1 MTEAMH
7 VRLANIKQCLIHCIN
22 ENWLFSDD
30 PLTQAFCLERLTQWA
45 YSDILEQKVTNELG
59 DKCWR
64 APNKLLIVVSEKDP
78 LGTLE
83 ALLAGYLIGSPI
95 RIKARLSTQWLYL
108 LRTYLGLTENE
119 CEILDW
125 SSENQNDELVL
136 NGVEAILLA
145 GGDAL
150 IQHYRKVTPVQIKL
164 IELGPKISAM
174 AILGSSLPDISLI
187 LKDVCL
193 FRQQVCSSPRFI
205 LLENENC
212 AQQLYQQLSIALPS
226 LPPLPEAVKLQQ
238 MAQAHE
244 YLLSRDL
251 FNNEK
256 PTLYDADSGW
266 AITYQTQFAPQ
277 YWLNFGFQLIVGSV
291 AHHLQLT
298 QKTWFARLQTLGYHG
313 SLSSISPQQY
323 GFTRYCPIG
332 SMHFR
337 PMTAT
342 HDGFFML
349 ATLVFFINQEG

>member
-1 MTEAMH
+1 MTETIH
-7 VRLANIKQCLIHCIN
+7 IRLANIKRCLIRCIN

-45 YSDILEQKVTNELG
+45 YSDILEQKVANELA

-108 LRTYLGLTENE
+108 LRAYLGLSENE

-125 SSENQNDELVL
+125 SSETQNNELVL
-136 NGVEAILLA
+136 SGVEAILLA

-150 IQHYRKVTPVQIKL
+150 IQHYRKVTPAQIKL

-174 AILGSSLPDISLI
+174 AIFGDSLPDTSLI
-187 LKDVCL
+187 LKEVCL

-205 LLENENC
+205 LIENENC
-212 AQQLYQQLSIALPS
+212 AQQLYQRLSIALPS
-226 LPPLPEAVKLQQ
+226 LPPLPETLKLQQ
-238 MAQAHE
+238 MAQVHE
-244 YLLSRDL
+244 YSLSRDL
-251 FNNEK
+251 LNNEK
-256 PTLYDADSGW
+256 PTCYDANSGW

-277 YWLNFGFQLIVGSV
+277 YWLNLGFQLIVGSV
-291 AHHLQLT
+291 EHHLQLA
-298 QKTWFARLQTLGYHG
+298 QKQWFARLQTLGYHG

-323 GFTRYCPIG
+323 CFTRYCPIG
-332 SMHFR
+332 AMHSR

-349 ATLVFFINQEG
+349 ATLVFFINQER

>member
-1 MTEAMH
+1 MTKAIY

-30 PLTQAFCLERLTQWA
+30 PLTQAFCLERLTLWA
-45 YSDILEQKVTNELG
+45 YSDILEQKLTNELG

-64 APNKLLIVVSEKDP
+64 APDKLLIVVSEKDP

-95 RIKARLSTQWLYL
+95 RIKARLSTQWLYQ
-108 LRTYLGLTENE
+108 LRAYLGLNENE

-125 SSENQNDELVL
+125 SSENQNNEHIL

-150 IQHYRKVTPVQIKL
+150 IQHYRKVTPAQIKL

-205 LLENENC
+205 LLENEDC

-226 LPPLPEAVKLQQ
+226 LPPLPKALKLQQ

-244 YLLSRDL
+244 YSLSRDL
-251 FNNEK
+251 LNNEK
-256 PTLYDADSGW
+256 TTRYDANSGW

-291 AHHLQLT
+291 EHYLQLA
-298 QKTWFARLQTLGYHG
+298 QKQWFARLQTLGYHG
-313 SLSSISPQQY
+313 SLLSISPQHY
-323 GFTRYCPIG
+323 CFTRYCPIG
-332 SMHFR
+332 SMHSR

>member
-1 MTEAMH
+1 MTETIH
-7 VRLANIKQCLIHCIN
+7 IRLTNIKRCLIRCIN

-45 YSDILEQKVTNELG
+45 YSDILEQKVANELA

-108 LRTYLGLTENE
+108 LRAYLGLSENE

-125 SSENQNDELVL
+125 SSETQNNELVL
-136 NGVEAILLA
+136 SGVEAILLA

-150 IQHYRKVTPVQIKL
+150 IQHYRKVTPAQIKL

-174 AILGSSLPDISLI
+174 AIWGDSLPDTSLI
-187 LKDVCL
+187 LKEVCL

-205 LLENENC
+205 LIENENC
-212 AQQLYQQLSIALPS
+212 AQQLYQRLSIALPS
-226 LPPLPEAVKLQQ
+226 LPPLPETLKLQQ
-238 MAQAHE
+238 MAQVHE
-244 YLLSRDL
+244 YSLSRDL
-251 FNNEK
+251 LNNEK
-256 PTLYDADSGW
+256 PTCYDANSGW

-291 AHHLQLT
+291 EHHLQLA
-298 QKTWFARLQTLGYHG
+298 QKQWFARLQTLGYHG
-313 SLSSISPQQY
+313 SLSPISPQQY
-323 GFTRYCPIG
+323 CFTRYCPIG
-332 SMHFR
+332 AMHSR

-349 ATLVFFINQEG
+349 ATLVFFINQER

>member
-1 MTEAMH
+1 MTKAIY

-30 PLTQAFCLERLTQWA
+30 PLTQAFCLERLTLWA
-45 YSDILEQKVTNELG
+45 YSDILEQKLTNELG

-64 APNKLLIVVSEKDP
+64 APDKLLIVVSEKDP

-95 RIKARLSTQWLYL
+95 RIKARLSTQWLYQ
-108 LRTYLGLTENE
+108 LRAYLGLNENE

-125 SSENQNDELVL
+125 SSENQNNEHIL

-150 IQHYRKVTPVQIKL
+150 IQHYRKVTPAQIKL

-205 LLENENC
+205 LLENEDC

-226 LPPLPEAVKLQQ
+226 LPPLPKALKLQQ

-244 YLLSRDL
+244 YSLSRDL
-251 FNNEK
+251 LNNEK
-256 PTLYDADSGW
+256 PTRYDANSGW

-291 AHHLQLT
+291 EHYLQLA
-298 QKTWFARLQTLGYHG
+298 QKQWFARLQTLGYHG
-313 SLSSISPQQY
+313 SLLSISPQHY
-323 GFTRYCPIG
+323 CFTRYCPIG
-332 SMHFR
+332 SMHSR

-342 HDGFFML
+342 HGGFFML

>member
-1 MTEAMH
+1 MTETIH
-7 VRLANIKQCLIHCIN
+7 IRLTNIKRCLIRCIN

-45 YSDILEQKVTNELG
+45 YSDILEQKVANELA

-108 LRTYLGLTENE
+108 LRAYLGLSENE

-125 SSENQNDELVL
+125 SSETQNNELVL
-136 NGVEAILLA
+136 NDVEAILLA

-150 IQHYRKVTPVQIKL
+150 IQHYRKVTPAQIKL

-174 AILGSSLPDISLI
+174 AIFGDSLPDTSLI
-187 LKDVCL
+187 LKEVCL

-205 LLENENC
+205 LIENENC
-212 AQQLYQQLSIALPS
+212 AQQLYQRLSIALPS
-226 LPPLPEAVKLQQ
+226 LPPLPETLKLQQ
-238 MAQAHE
+238 MAQVHE
-244 YLLSRDL
+244 YSLSRDL
-251 FNNEK
+251 LNNEK
-256 PTLYDADSGW
+256 PTCYDANSGW

-291 AHHLQLT
+291 EHHLQLA
-298 QKTWFARLQTLGYHG
+298 QKQWFARLQTLGYHG

-323 GFTRYCPIG
+323 CFTRYCPIG
-332 SMHFR
+332 AMHSR

-349 ATLVFFINQEG
+349 ATLVFFINQER

>member
-1 MTEAMH
+1 MTETIH
-7 VRLANIKQCLIHCIN
+7 IRLTNIKRCLIRCIN

-30 PLTQAFCLERLTQWA
+30 PLTQAFCLERLMQWA
-45 YSDILEQKVTNELG
+45 YSDILEQKVANELA

-108 LRTYLGLTENE
+108 LRAYLGLSENE

-125 SSENQNDELVL
+125 SSETQNNELVL
-136 NGVEAILLA
+136 SGVEAILLA

-150 IQHYRKVTPVQIKL
+150 IQHYRKVTPAQIKL

-174 AILGSSLPDISLI
+174 AILGDSLPDTSLI
-187 LKDVCL
+187 LKEVCL

-205 LLENENC
+205 LIENENC
-212 AQQLYQQLSIALPS
+212 AQQLYQRLSIALPS
-226 LPPLPEAVKLQQ
+226 LPPLPETLKLQQ
-238 MAQAHE
+238 MAQVHE
-244 YLLSRDL
+244 YSLSRDL
-251 FNNEK
+251 LNNEK
-256 PTLYDADSGW
+256 PTCYDANSGW

-291 AHHLQLT
+291 EHHLQLA
-298 QKTWFARLQTLGYHG
+298 QKQWFARLQTLGYHG

-323 GFTRYCPIG
+323 CFTRYCPIG
-332 SMHFR
+332 AMHSR

-349 ATLVFFINQEG
+349 ATLVFFINQER

>member
-1 MTEAMH
+1 MTETIH
-7 VRLANIKQCLIHCIN
+7 IRLANIKRCLIRCIN

-45 YSDILEQKVTNELG
+45 YSDILEQKVANELA

-108 LRTYLGLTENE
+108 LRAYLGLSENE

-125 SSENQNDELVL
+125 SSETQNNELVL
-136 NGVEAILLA
+136 SGVEAILLA

-150 IQHYRKVTPVQIKL
+150 IQHYRKVTPAQIKL

-174 AILGSSLPDISLI
+174 AIFGDSLPDTSLI
-187 LKDVCL
+187 LKEVCL

-205 LLENENC
+205 LIENENC
-212 AQQLYQQLSIALPS
+212 AQQLYQRLSIALPS
-226 LPPLPEAVKLQQ
+226 LPPLPETLKLQQ
-238 MAQAHE
+238 MAQVHE
-244 YLLSRDL
+244 YSLSRDL
-251 FNNEK
+251 LNNEK
-256 PTLYDADSGW
+256 PTCYDANSGW

-277 YWLNFGFQLIVGSV
+277 YWLNFGFPLIVGSV
-291 AHHLQLT
+291 EHHLQLA
-298 QKTWFARLQTLGYHG
+298 QKQWFARLQTLGYHG

-323 GFTRYCPIG
+323 CFTRYCPIG
-332 SMHFR
+332 AMHSR

-349 ATLVFFINQEG
+349 ATLVFFINQER